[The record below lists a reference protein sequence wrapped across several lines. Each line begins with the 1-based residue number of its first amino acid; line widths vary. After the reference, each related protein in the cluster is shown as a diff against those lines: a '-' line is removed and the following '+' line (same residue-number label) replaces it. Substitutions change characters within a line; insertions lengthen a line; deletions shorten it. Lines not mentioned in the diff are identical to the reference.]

1 LELSVREVSRDQ
13 KPAYQAVASTT
24 PGDVSQSLGSDY
36 YQLNTSSVQRLRAGT
51 KKLGRSDILQL
62 QRTIGN
68 QAVGKLLSSMK
79 ANPTLLQRAGLNDAE
94 AQEVSGAA
102 SSAKDFWKK
111 SESSSSNPSTA
122 PGTAEPKVEVK
133 PGPKF
138 DMVATASKI
147 PQWDTLKSR
156 LEERDLGNPEI
167 LKLSA
172 EYVLAMTVNQV
183 SKAKYVLNL
192 LNDRFKGLR
201 AFATK
206 KGDNQEKDYSGKFNL
221 WSGAKE
227 QAMEHSIKTGGI
239 ALEASKV
246 GSVFD
251 GLNFGM
257 QWNASLGHQW
267 NEYSRLYAEGITGEV
282 HIHQYRGVREGSV
295 FNKVE
300 YPVIKDGIAMGTI
313 EPVIHLY
320 SNWGKFQKLN
330 YGAPVYGS
338 SPGDAGEKSRKK
350 ETEIKGVGG
359 LNTFLANKWEFGDAV
374 EKQGGY
380 WKPGTAGDKKPWGD
394 NNAEVFEG
402 TEW

>member
-1 LELSVREVSRDQ
+1 MDKISRTEQ
-13 KPAYQAVASTT
+13 KPAQESS
-24 PGDVSQSLGSDY
+24 VSHFMGNESLSSVSDY
-36 YQLNTSSVQRLRAGT
+36 HSGSLTGPWPHAGT
-51 KKLGRSDILQL
+51 KKMSRSDVLQL

-68 QAVGKLLSSMK
+68 QAVVKLLSSIK
-79 ANPTLLQRAGLNDAE
+79 ANTGMVQRDGNDSQ
-94 AQEVSGAA
+94 AQQVSGGA
-102 SSAKDFWKK
+102 SGAKEAPKK
-111 SESSSSNPSTA
+111 SGDSSSGA
-122 PGTAEPKVEVK
+122 PGPAAAEPKVVIK

-138 DMVATASKI
+138 DVVEAASKV

-156 LEERDLGNPEI
+156 LEERDLGKPEI
-167 LKLSA
+167 LELSA
-172 EYVLAMTVNQV
+172 EYVLAMTVKQDA
-183 SKAKYVLNL
+183 KAKYILNL
-192 LNDRFKGLR
+192 LNNRFKGLR

-206 KGDNQEKDYSGKFNL
+206 KGDSQEKDYGGKFNL

-227 QAMEHSIKTGGI
+227 QAMEHSIKSGGI

-257 QWNASLGHQW
+257 QWNAALGHQW

-295 FNKVE
+295 FNKIE

-320 SNWGKFQKLN
+320 SNWGRFQKLN

-338 SPGDAGEKSRKK
+338 SPADAGEKSRRK
-350 ETEIKGVGG
+350 ETEIKGVAG

-374 EKQGGY
+374 EKEGGY
-380 WKPGTAGDKKPWGD
+380 WKPGAAGEKKPLGE
-394 NNAEVFEG
+394 NNALIYEG